1 MVIKIKNTIAALSS
15 GAIKSAIAIIR
26 MSGPDS
32 FNILKNIFSNKQ
44 DYQANKIYFG
54 YIKDKE
60 EVVDEVLVSTFLAPH
75 SFTGEDMVEISCHG
89 NLYIVS
95 KIIELCLSFGAKMA
109 ERGEFSKRAFINGKI
124 DLVEAESI
132 NDLINANN
140 KQAIKLALNGL
151 KGNTSKY
158 VEKLSADLLDL
169 ISQIEVNIDYP
180 EYDEVEE
187 LTHLSV
193 LPKLIEMENTL
204 NQVIKDTQKGYLIK
218 EGLNTVILGKP
229 NVGKSSLLN
238 ALLKQDKAI
247 VTDIAGTTRDLVEGK
262 IDLNGITLNLID
274 TAGVHEVNDK
284 IEKIGIDKTLNVLK
298 DAHLVLLVL
307 DNSKNLTDEDNY
319 LLDLTKNYNR
329 IIVFNK
335 NDLNSLN
342 QFPDSVNISALN
354 HDLKQLEDKIKEK
367 FKDLDYNDEPL
378 LFNARQLGLLKNAL
392 NNVIQ
397 AKQQASK
404 GQVID
409 IIAID
414 IQSAYKNIL
423 EILGQSS
430 NLNLLDNI
438 FSKFCLGK

>member
-1 MVIKIKNTIAALSS
+1 MKNTIVALSS

-60 EVVDEVLVSTFLAPH
+60 DVVDEVLVSTFLAPH

-342 QFPDSVNISALN
+342 QFPDAVNISALN

>member
-1 MVIKIKNTIAALSS
+1 MKNTIVALSS
-15 GAIKSAIAIIR
+15 GAIKSAIALIR

-60 EVVDEVLVSTFLAPH
+60 DVVDEVLVSTFLAPH

-342 QFPDSVNISALN
+342 QFPDAVNISALN

>member
-1 MVIKIKNTIAALSS
+1 MKNTIVALSS

-335 NDLNSLN
+335 NDLKSIN
-342 QFPDSVNISALN
+342 QFPDAVNISALN
-354 HDLKQLEDKIKEK
+354 HDLKQLEEKIKEK
-367 FKDLDYNDEPL
+367 CKDLDYNDEPL

>member
-1 MVIKIKNTIAALSS
+1 MKNTIVALSS

-329 IIVFNK
+329 II
-335 NDLNSLN
+335 
-342 QFPDSVNISALN
+342 I
-354 HDLKQLEDKIKEK
+354 
-367 FKDLDYNDEPL
+367 Y
-378 LFNARQLGLLKNAL
+378 
-392 NNVIQ
+392 
-397 AKQQASK
+397 
-404 GQVID
+404 
-409 IIAID
+409 
-414 IQSAYKNIL
+414 
-423 EILGQSS
+423 
-430 NLNLLDNI
+430 I
-438 FSKFCLGK
+438 FF

>member
-1 MVIKIKNTIAALSS
+1 MKNTIVALSS

-342 QFPDSVNISALN
+342 QFPDAVNISALN

-367 FKDLDYNDEPL
+367 FKDLDYNYEPL
-378 LFNARQLGLLKNAL
+378 FFNARQLGLLKNAL

>member
-1 MVIKIKNTIAALSS
+1 MKNTIVALSS

-335 NDLNSLN
+335 NDLKSIN
-342 QFPDSVNISALN
+342 QFPDAVNISALN

-397 AKQQASK
+397 AKQQANK

>member
-1 MVIKIKNTIAALSS
+1 MKNTIVALSS

-335 NDLNSLN
+335 NDLKSIN
-342 QFPDSVNISALN
+342 QYPDAVNISALN
-354 HDLKQLEDKIKEK
+354 HDLKQLEEKIKEK

>member
-1 MVIKIKNTIAALSS
+1 MNNTIVALSS

-329 IIVFNK
+329 IIIFNK
-335 NDLNSLN
+335 NDLKSIN
-342 QFPDSVNISALN
+342 QYPDAVYISALN

>member
-1 MVIKIKNTIAALSS
+1 MKNTIVALSS

-342 QFPDSVNISALN
+342 QFPNAVNISALN

>member
-1 MVIKIKNTIAALSS
+1 MKNTIVALSS

-342 QFPDSVNISALN
+342 QFPDAVYISALN

>member
-1 MVIKIKNTIAALSS
+1 MKNTIVALSS

-329 IIVFNK
+329 IIIFNK
-335 NDLNSLN
+335 NDLKSIN
-342 QFPDSVNISALN
+342 QYPDAVYISALN
-354 HDLKQLEDKIKEK
+354 HDLKQLEEKIKEK
-367 FKDLDYNDEPL
+367 FKNLDYNDEPL

>member
-1 MVIKIKNTIAALSS
+1 MKNTIVALSS
-15 GAIKSAIAIIR
+15 GAIKSAIALIR
-26 MSGPDS
+26 MSGSDS

-60 EVVDEVLVSTFLAPH
+60 DVVDEVLVSTFLAPH

-342 QFPDSVNISALN
+342 QFPDAVNISALN

>member
-1 MVIKIKNTIAALSS
+1 MKNTIVALSS
-15 GAIKSAIAIIR
+15 GAIKSAIALIR

-329 IIVFNK
+329 IIIFNK
-335 NDLNSLN
+335 NDLKSIN
-342 QFPDSVNISALN
+342 QYPDAVYISALN

-392 NNVIQ
+392 NNIIQ

>member
-1 MVIKIKNTIAALSS
+1 MKNTIVALSS
-15 GAIKSAIAIIR
+15 GAIKSAISIIR

-329 IIVFNK
+329 IIIFNK
-335 NDLNSLN
+335 NDLKSIN
-342 QFPDSVNISALN
+342 QYPDAVYISALN

>member
-1 MVIKIKNTIAALSS
+1 MKNTIVALSS

-342 QFPDSVNISALN
+342 QFPDAVNISALN

-392 NNVIQ
+392 NNIIQ

>member
-1 MVIKIKNTIAALSS
+1 MKNTIVALSS

-60 EVVDEVLVSTFLAPH
+60 DVVDEVLVSTFLAPH

-392 NNVIQ
+392 NNIIQ

>member
-1 MVIKIKNTIAALSS
+1 MKNTIVALSS

-26 MSGPDS
+26 ISGPDS

-342 QFPDSVNISALN
+342 QFPDAVNISALN

>member
-1 MVIKIKNTIAALSS
+1 MKNTIVALSS

-329 IIVFNK
+329 IIIFNK
-335 NDLNSLN
+335 NDLKSIN
-342 QFPDSVNISALN
+342 QYPDAVYISALN
-354 HDLKQLEDKIKEK
+354 HDLKQLEEKIKEK

-397 AKQQASK
+397 AKQQAIN

-423 EILGQSS
+423 EILGQSN

>member
-1 MVIKIKNTIAALSS
+1 MKNTIVALSS

-342 QFPDSVNISALN
+342 QFPDAVNISALN
-354 HDLKQLEDKIKEK
+354 HDLKQLEEKIKEK

-392 NNVIQ
+392 NNIIQ

>member
-1 MVIKIKNTIAALSS
+1 MKNTIVALSS

-342 QFPDSVNISALN
+342 QFPDAVYISALN
-354 HDLKQLEDKIKEK
+354 HDLKQLEEKIKEK

-392 NNVIQ
+392 NNIIQ

>member
-1 MVIKIKNTIAALSS
+1 MKNTIVALSS
-15 GAIKSAIAIIR
+15 GAIKSAIALIR

-60 EVVDEVLVSTFLAPH
+60 DVVDEVLVSTFLAPH

>member
-1 MVIKIKNTIAALSS
+1 MKNTIVALSS
-15 GAIKSAIAIIR
+15 GAIKSAIALIR

>member
-1 MVIKIKNTIAALSS
+1 MKNTIVALSS

-26 MSGPDS
+26 ISGPDS

-284 IEKIGIDKTLNVLK
+284 IEKIGIDKTLKVLK

-329 IIVFNK
+329 IIIFNK
-335 NDLNSLN
+335 NDLKSIN
-342 QFPDSVNISALN
+342 QYPDAVYISALN

>member
-1 MVIKIKNTIAALSS
+1 MKNTIVALSS
-15 GAIKSAIAIIR
+15 GAIKSAISIIR

-342 QFPDSVNISALN
+342 QFPDAVYISALN
-354 HDLKQLEDKIKEK
+354 HDLKQLEEKIKEK

>member
-1 MVIKIKNTIAALSS
+1 MKNTIVALSS

-329 IIVFNK
+329 IIIFNK
-335 NDLNSLN
+335 NDLKSIN
-342 QFPDSVNISALN
+342 QYPDAVNISALN

>member
-1 MVIKIKNTIAALSS
+1 MKNTIVALSS

-354 HDLKQLEDKIKEK
+354 HDLKQLEEKIKEK

-392 NNVIQ
+392 NNIIQ

>member
-1 MVIKIKNTIAALSS
+1 MKNTIVALSS

-329 IIVFNK
+329 IIIFNK

-342 QFPDSVNISALN
+342 QFPDAVNISALN

>member
-1 MVIKIKNTIAALSS
+1 MKNTIVALSS

-329 IIVFNK
+329 IIIFNK
-335 NDLNSLN
+335 NDLKSIN
-342 QFPDSVNISALN
+342 QYPDAVYISALN
-354 HDLKQLEDKIKEK
+354 HDLKQLEEKIKEK

-392 NNVIQ
+392 NNIIQ

>member
-1 MVIKIKNTIAALSS
+1 MKNTIVALSS

-335 NDLNSLN
+335 NDLKSIN
-342 QFPDSVNISALN
+342 QYPDAVNISALN

>member
-1 MVIKIKNTIAALSS
+1 MKNTIVALSS
-15 GAIKSAIAIIR
+15 GAIKSAISIIR

>member
-1 MVIKIKNTIAALSS
+1 MKNTIVALSS

-329 IIVFNK
+329 IIIFNK
-335 NDLNSLN
+335 NDLKSIN
-342 QFPDSVNISALN
+342 QYPDAVYISALN

>member
-1 MVIKIKNTIAALSS
+1 MKNTIVALSS

-218 EGLNTVILGKP
+218 EGLNTIILGKP

-329 IIVFNK
+329 IIIFNK
-335 NDLNSLN
+335 NDLKSIN
-342 QFPDSVNISALN
+342 QYPDAVYISALN
-354 HDLKQLEDKIKEK
+354 HDLKQLEEKIKEK

-392 NNVIQ
+392 NNIIQ

>member
-1 MVIKIKNTIAALSS
+1 MKNTIVALSS

-180 EYDEVEE
+180 EHDEVEE

-342 QFPDSVNISALN
+342 QFPDAVNISALN

>member
-1 MVIKIKNTIAALSS
+1 MKNTIVALSS
-15 GAIKSAIAIIR
+15 GAIKSAIALIR

-342 QFPDSVNISALN
+342 QFPDAVNISALN

>member
-1 MVIKIKNTIAALSS
+1 MKNTIVALSS

-342 QFPDSVNISALN
+342 QYPDAVNISALN
-354 HDLKQLEDKIKEK
+354 HDLKQLEEKIKEK

>member
-1 MVIKIKNTIAALSS
+1 MKNTIVALSS

-342 QFPDSVNISALN
+342 QFPDAVNISALN